1 MPLAAAAQ
9 KRPLVT
15 SKVNNDGCS
24 KPKVSKKIAPWDY
37 KSKFNDLNDKYQVL
51 QNSSKE
57 LASKSEGMTMERKI
71 PILSAERPLQSRLPI
86 HKTQLP
92 NIEEGASVLCGRRGH
107 KAFVPTRLTRRSK
120 SVSDLRGALVTDK
133 PKTNIASSS
142 RMPLA
147 ATAQKRPLVTTKVN
161 NDGCSKPK
169 VSKKIAPWDYK
180 SKFNDL
186 NDKYQV
192 LQNSSK
198 ELASK
203 SEDKQCMCPFLSSH
217 ILR

>member
-1 MPLAAAAQ
+1 
-9 KRPLVT
+9 
-15 SKVNNDGCS
+15 
-24 KPKVSKKIAPWDY
+24 
-37 KSKFNDLNDKYQVL
+37 
-51 QNSSKE
+51 
-57 LASKSEGMTMERKI
+57 MERKI

-203 SEDKQCMCPFLSSH
+203 SEEHPSLFTFDVTNGLFWAAAANGILDELAKFIFGLSVTTAPLKSDTDLERLDLAKRIQCKEAPVQKWE
-217 ILR
+217 